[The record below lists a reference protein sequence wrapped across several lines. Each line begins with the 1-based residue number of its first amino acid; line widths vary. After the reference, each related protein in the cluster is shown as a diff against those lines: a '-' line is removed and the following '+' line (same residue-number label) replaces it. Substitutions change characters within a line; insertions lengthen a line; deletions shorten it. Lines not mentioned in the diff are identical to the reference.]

1 MAKQK
6 GKIITVTSTKGGVGK
21 TIMALNL
28 AGVYHLLKKK
38 TLIVDF
44 DLYGGSVGL
53 ALNVEGEKTIFNLVD
68 DLTNNRYQS
77 FEDYIYHYNEN
88 IDILCSPKDPR
99 QAGKID
105 VKYVTMILSNAEYKY
120 DVILVDTSHNLTPIN
135 IVALD
140 YSDQILYVMTNDP
153 MDLKNTKSFMAIMK
167 DSGIDNLK
175 VVLNDSCDTS
185 KNYFTNFDIK
195 NVIKANID
203 YTISSGFF
211 IPDID
216 RYIMDGKILLL
227 NKRLSFLDRKDYN
240 KIVAMGKELIDYV
253 EEVK

>member
-21 TIMALNL
+21 TIMTLNL

-38 TLIVDF
+38 TLIVDL

-88 IDILCSPKDPR
+88 IDILCCPKDPR

-240 KIVAMGKELIDYV
+240 KIVSMGKELIDYV

>member
-21 TIMALNL
+21 TIMTLNL
-28 AGVYHLLKKK
+28 AGVYHMLKKK
-38 TLIVDF
+38 TLIVDL
-44 DLYGGSVGL
+44 DLYGGAIGL
-53 ALNVEGEKTIFNLVD
+53 SLNVESDKTIFNLVD
-68 DLTNNRYQS
+68 DLTNNRYQN
-77 FEDYIYHYNEN
+77 FDDYVYHYNEN

-99 QAGKID
+99 QALKID
-105 VKYVTMILSNAEYKY
+105 IKYVTMILSNAEYKY
-120 DVILVDTSHNLTPIN
+120 DVILVDTTHNLTPIN
-135 IVALD
+135 IVTLD
-140 YSDQILYVMTNDP
+140 YSDKILYVMTNDP

-167 DSGIDNLK
+167 DSGLENMKI
-175 VVLNDSCDTS
+175 VLNNASDTS

-203 YTISSGFF
+203 YTISNDFF
-211 IPDID
+211 VPDID

-227 NKRLSFLDRKDYN
+227 NRKLSFLDRKDYN
-240 KIVAMGKELIDYV
+240 KIVLMGKELIDYV